1 MSRTTIKELQTR
13 LDEMREQRDDAR
25 RQLQSLKEDPA
36 NSQLYRMKADEALRD
51 VQSSHDILNAYIT
64 RDITSDPL
72 RAGAIHCA
80 GSFDFSPSPRPLP
93 QRLAGL
99 IASVCVQEGRL
110 LQADLIRQEALNTKP
125 SEAL

>member
-1 MSRTTIKELQTR
+1 MSRTTLKDLQTR

-25 RQLQSLKEDPA
+25 RQLQSLKEDAA
-36 NSQLYRMKADEALRD
+36 NSKLYRTKADRAILENGIC
-51 VQSSHDILNAYIT
+51 HDLLNAYIT
-64 RDITSDPL
+64 RDITSYPL